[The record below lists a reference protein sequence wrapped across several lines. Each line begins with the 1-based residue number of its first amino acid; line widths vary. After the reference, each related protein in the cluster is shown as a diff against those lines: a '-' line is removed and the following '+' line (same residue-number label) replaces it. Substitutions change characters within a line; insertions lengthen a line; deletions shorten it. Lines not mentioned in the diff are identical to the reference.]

1 MALKIRWSEDALA
14 SLNELYDYLETDW
27 NEKVLKTFSIKLE
40 EKLKLISER
49 PTLFKFSRRLQ
60 GTRECMLTKH
70 TTIFL
75 LKQMIIFIL
84 LPSGITARILDS

>member
-49 PTLFKFSRRLQ
+49 PTLFKFSRRL
-60 GTRECMLTKH
+60 
-70 TTIFL
+70 
-75 LKQMIIFIL
+75 
-84 LPSGITARILDS
+84 